1 MQDGGLSSLKFEQTT
16 PLLTFTAEMVLNGL
30 VCDPAIISAP
40 MERDTMPF
48 PCNFKSEMTCWISF
62 KEI

>member
-1 MQDGGLSSLKFEQTT
+1 
-16 PLLTFTAEMVLNGL
+16 L
-30 VCDPAIISAP
+30 VCDPAIISVP